1 MSESEEYTNPED
13 FTNSQ
18 LFQLLGLNYDSDGE
32 DLYGN
37 TITPEIIKSFT
48 DERIVQFQN
57 GGNKGL
63 ETFFEKVQKKL
74 LQEYE
79 TDWGDNNMF
88 NEYHDPYEASN
99 ESTSE
104 IDNEE
109 MDDEHEDEDM
119 NNEDSMDEINQVA
132 DDTNNQN
139 KFMDEDEDE
148 DEYEDDD
155 DSIEGFG
162 VDQPNNVQKNKITNR
177 YDETSVLDGDHPVME
192 RNTLGVSNTQSVP
205 ISQGTLNPSLRNTKT
220 QVVII
225 NSTYRDNIF
234 PPSTAVS
241 SSTGFTITLSDPLY
255 KVLEIKLSTYTI
267 PYTWYNINESN
278 NYFYVD
284 TYDASTTPSYTPL
297 LKFAIPIGNYT
308 SSSLYTIINQTIT
321 DQSSPSLHLTN
332 SQSNVNSTVP
342 AANTGKSKIE
352 LSSTTSTTST
362 TEYRIRFFEETSE
375 FSQSKY
381 NHNLG
386 WVLGFR
392 GNTDTDSENY
402 GKMIYHVGST
412 GVLSESILDIHG
424 PRYFTLC
431 LDDFCNTQMSNHI
444 VGSTPTDNTV
454 QMPSYWNADHK
465 TEITNKKLSY
475 VRDLPRKLTNAQ
487 LHTMNTVAKND
498 QTPLPSYAA
507 NSASRLVNPT
517 YTNALSMI
525 PIDTSFMTFGATI
538 MKEAKPSIP
547 RVYFGPVSIDRLRVR
562 LQDDQGNQVDMNNRD
577 WSFTLQVTSLYQY

>member
-1 MSESEEYTNPED
+1 MSESEEYTNPDD

-37 TITPEIIKSFT
+37 KVTPEIIKSFT
-48 DERIVQFQN
+48 DERIIQFQK
-57 GGNKGL
+57 GDNKGL
-63 ETFFEKVQKKL
+63 ENFFEKVQQRL
-74 LQEYE
+74 LQDYT

-88 NEYHDPYEASN
+88 NQYHDPYEASD
-99 ESTSE
+99 ESNSDVDT
-104 IDNEE
+104 DDADEE
-109 MDDEHEDEDM
+109 DDEDLNYD
-119 NNEDSMDEINQVA
+119 DSMEEINQVA
-132 DDTNNQN
+132 DETNYQN
-139 KFMDEDEDE
+139 GVTNEDDDEYDEDDDYEDE
-148 DEYEDDD
+148 D

-162 VDQPNNVQKNKITNR
+162 AEQPNNIQKNKITNR
-177 YDETSVLDGDHPVME
+177 YDETAVLDGDHPVME
-192 RNTLGVSNTQSVP
+192 RNTLGVSNTQNVP
-205 ISQGTLNPSLRNTKT
+205 ISQGTLNPSMRNTKT

-225 NSTYRDNIF
+225 NSAYRDNIF
-234 PPSTAVS
+234 PPSTSVS

-255 KVLEIKLSTYTI
+255 KVLEIKLSTYSI

-284 TYDASTTPSYTPL
+284 TYDASSTPTYTHL
-297 LKFAIPIGNYT
+297 LKLAIPIGNYT
-308 SSSLYTIINQTIT
+308 YSSLYTVISQTIT
-321 DQSSPSLHLTN
+321 DQASPSLDLTITQ
-332 SQSNVNSTVP
+332 QSNVNSSVP
-342 AANTGKSKIE
+342 AANTGKSKIG
-352 LSSTTSTTST
+352 LSST

-402 GKMIYHVGST
+402 GEMIYHVGST

-454 QMPSYWNADHK
+454 PMPSYWNAEHE
-465 TEITNKKLSY
+465 TEITDNKLSY

-487 LHTMNTVAKND
+487 LYTMNTVAKND
-498 QTPLPSYAA
+498 QTPLPPYDA
-507 NSASRLVNPT
+507 NSSSRMTNPT
-517 YTNALSMI
+517 FTNALSMI
-525 PIDTSFMTFGATI
+525 PVDTSSMTFGSTI
-538 MKEAKPSIP
+538 MKEAKPTIP

>member
-32 DLYGN
+32 DQYGN
-37 TITPEIIKSFT
+37 MITSQIIKSSS
-48 DERIVQFQN
+48 DERILQFQN
-57 GGNKGL
+57 AENKGL
-63 ETFFEKVQKKL
+63 ETFFEMVEKKL

-79 TDWGDNNMF
+79 TDWKDNNMF
-88 NEYHDPYEASN
+88 NQYHDPYKASD
-99 ESTSE
+99 ESNSE
-104 IDNEE
+104 NDNEE
-109 MDDEHEDEDM
+109 MDDEDEDEDEDEDV
-119 NNEDSMDEINQVA
+119 NNEHSIEEINQVA
-132 DDTNNQN
+132 DDT
-139 KFMDEDEDE
+139 MDEDED
-148 DEYEDDD
+148 DDDD
-155 DSIEGFG
+155 DSIAGFG
-162 VDQPNNVQKNKITNR
+162 VDQPNNVQQNKITNR
-177 YDETSVLDGDHPVME
+177 YDQTEVLEGDHPVME
-192 RNTLGVSNTQSVP
+192 RNTLGVSNTTSVP
-205 ISQGTLNPSLRNTKT
+205 ISQGTLNPSMRNTKT
-220 QVVII
+220 QVVNI
-225 NSTYRDNIF
+225 NSAYRDNIF
-234 PPSTAVS
+234 PPSTSLS
-241 SSTGFTITLSDPLY
+241 SSTGFTINLSDPLY

-284 TYDASTTPSYTPL
+284 TYDASTTPASYTTPTKL
-297 LKFAIPIGNYT
+297 EIPIGNYT
-308 SSSLYTIINQTIT
+308 SSSLYTIISQTISSV
-321 DQSSPSLHLTN
+321 SSPSLDLTI
-332 SQSNVNSTVP
+332 SQSNVNT
-342 AANTGKSKIE
+342 AKSKIE
-352 LSSTTSTTST
+352 LSPSTSS
-362 TEYRIRFFEETSE
+362 EYRIRFFEETSE

-392 GNTDTDSENY
+392 GNTDTDTDNENY
-402 GKMIYHVGST
+402 GKMIYQVGST

-487 LHTMNTVAKND
+487 LYTMNTVAKND
-498 QTPLPSYAA
+498 QTQLPSYAA
-507 NSASRLVNPT
+507 NSASRLSNPT
-517 YTNALSMI
+517 FTNALSMI

-547 RVYFGPVSIDRLRVR
+547 RVYFGPVSIDRLRVK